1 MGSGD
6 FTFLKG
12 NIETII
18 LCALYKED
26 KYGYEIAKEI
36 KLRTNN
42 KYEIKNAT
50 LYAYL
55 KRLEDDHLIASYWG
69 ETSNG
74 GRRRYYSLTNIGRAN
89 CQQFISEWEYQR
101 GVMSDLVDGTAE
113 GVEISQNEAT
123 PLFGRRTQ
131 RRSRKS
137 EYQDKLDEQDEIAR
151 KLRELAGETEPEAE
165 TVEDTSSEDDA
176 TAVEEVAETVV
187 EEVLE
192 SDDTPQEP
200 LVEVVE
206 TQTVEDDSTTTYE
219 EEPVIVVVSEPT
231 PAQPETDNKS
241 IFDVQQDSAEDFLEQ
256 FNKRAREAEKQ
267 AAASEASEDENYQHV
282 LMSVLGDQLDGMP
295 SHTDEPESMATIY
308 YEDHPAALED
318 VADSLAREGIRI
330 RIYNHATATYKP
342 KILIPQSQVLCQTA
356 WLTYAFAFLYF
367 GIFALCSITAGTW
380 SAFVITLAILL
391 VAPLGFSAYAMMYPT
406 RKDKPKFNFQIAIIA
421 AAALC
426 VIIVLFAIGFSALGN
441 MEFGDY
447 AQVSKKILIPLGI
460 GLLFPVFVAIYELL
474 YKQY

>member
-123 PLFGRRTQ
+123 PIFGRRTQ

-137 EYQDKLDEQDEIAR
+137 EYQAQLDAQDEIAR
-151 KLRELAGETEPEAE
+151 KLRELAGEEEPVEE
-165 TVEDTSSEDDA
+165 STVEETSDD
-176 TAVEEVAETVV
+176 VEEAVV
-187 EEVLE
+187 I
-192 SDDTPQEP
+192 DDTPQEP
-200 LVEVVE
+200 LIEVVE
-206 TQTVEDDSTTTYE
+206 PQTTEDDSTTVYE
-219 EEPVIVVVSEPT
+219 EEPVVVVATEPT

-256 FNKRAREAEKQ
+256 FNQRAREAEKQ
-267 AAASEASEDENYQHV
+267 AAASEPSDDENYQHV

-295 SHTDEPESMATIY
+295 SHTSEPESLATIY

-330 RIYNHATATYKP
+330 RIYNHATAAYKP

-391 VAPLGFSAYAMMYPT
+391 VAPLAFSAYAMMYPT

-421 AAALC
+421 ASALC
-426 VIIVLFAIGFSALGN
+426 VILVLFAIGFSALGN

-474 YKQY
+474 YKLY

>member
-131 RRSRKS
+131 RRSRKN
-137 EYQDKLDEQDEIAR
+137 EYQAQLDEQDEIAR
-151 KLRELAGETEPEAE
+151 KLRELAGEEEP
-165 TVEDTSSEDDA
+165 TEDTSVEDDS
-176 TAVEEVAETVV
+176 EVV
-187 EEVLE
+187 EEITETVIEEVVE
-192 SDDTPQEP
+192 STNTPSEP
-200 LVEVVE
+200 VVEVVQPE
-206 TQTVEDDSTTTYE
+206 TVEDDSTTVYE
-219 EEPVIVVVSEPT
+219 EPPVVVTTEEAI
-231 PAQPETDNKS
+231 PAEQPEDPKAK
-241 IFDVQQDSAEDFLEQ
+241 FVVQQDSAEDFLQQ
-256 FNKRAREAEKQ
+256 FNQRAREAEQ
-267 AAASEASEDENYQHV
+267 QVAASEASDGENYQHL

-295 SHTDEPESMATIY
+295 AHSDTQEGLSTIY

-318 VADSLAREGIRI
+318 VADSLAKEGIRI

-367 GIFALCSITAGTW
+367 GIFALCSISAGTW
-380 SAFVITLAILL
+380 SAFLTTLAVLL
-391 VAPLGFSAYAMMYPT
+391 VAPIGFSVYAMMYPT
-406 RKDKPKFNFQIAIIA
+406 RRDKPKFDFKIAIIA
-421 AAALC
+421 ASVLC
-426 VIIVLFAIGFSALGN
+426 VIIVLFSIGFSALGN
-441 MEFGDY
+441 VEFADY

-460 GLLFPVFVAIYELL
+460 ALLLPVFVAIYELL

>member
-113 GVEISQNEAT
+113 GVEITQNEAT

-131 RRSRKS
+131 RRSKKS
-137 EYQDKLDEQDEIAR
+137 EFQAQLDEQDEIAR
-151 KLRELAGETEPEAE
+151 KLRELAGEEEP
-165 TVEDTSSEDDA
+165 
-176 TAVEEVAETVV
+176 VEESTVDDTPIAAEEVV
-187 EEVLE
+187 EI
-192 SDDTPQEP
+192 DDTPQEP
-200 LVEVVE
+200 FVDAVEP
-206 TQTVEDDSTTTYE
+206 QTIEDDSTTVYE
-219 EEPVIVVVSEPT
+219 EEPVVVVVSEPT
-231 PAQPETDNKS
+231 PAQPEADNKS

-256 FNKRAREAEKQ
+256 FEKRAREAEKQ
-267 AAASEASEDENYQHV
+267 AAASEASDGENYQHV

-295 SHTDEPESMATIY
+295 SHTDEPESLSTIY

-330 RIYNHATATYKP
+330 RIYNHATAAYKP

-380 SAFVITLAILL
+380 SAFVVTLAILL
-391 VAPLGFSAYAMMYPT
+391 VAPLGFSVYAMMYPT
-406 RKDKPKFNFQIAIIA
+406 RKDKPKFDFKVAIIA
-421 AAALC
+421 TAALC
-426 VIIVLFAIGFSALGN
+426 VIIVLFSIGFSALGN